1 MIPGRVYKRFRI
13 KGSTCVLRVMRWDD
27 TDKLLAF
34 INGLADEKT
43 KGRSPE
49 IFTGFEQ
56 KTTRSEEADWVARQM
71 VQIENGDM
79 VSVLAEF
86 NKRIVANGEVTRGH
100 YSETRHHGRLAL
112 TVIARYRGFGIG
124 REVVKILVREARRM
138 GLKNLEVEFLS
149 TNQAAIHTYK
159 KAGFK
164 EVGRMPAKVN
174 RNGNFLDSLILARK
188 L

>member
-1 MIPGRVYKRFRI
+1 
-13 KGSTCVLRVMRWDD
+13 MRWDD
-27 TDKLLAF
+27 TDKLLEF
-34 INGLADEKT
+34 INGLADEKM

-79 VSVLAEF
+79 VSVLAEV

-112 TVIARYRGFGIG
+112 TVMARYRGIGIG
-124 REVVKILVREARRM
+124 KAVVKILVREARRM

-149 TNQAAIHTYK
+149 TNEAAIHTYD
-159 KAGFK
+159 KAGFE
-164 EVGRMPAKVN
+164 EVGSIPAKVR
-174 RNGNFLDSLILARK
+174 RNGKMLDSLILARE